1 MANVEPQPVE
11 LTTPDIQESQPVEQ
25 TVGESEPQANVCYH
39 YLLGLNNLLL
49 YIYFCVKAEPMVN
62 TDEVGTDL
70 PFKNDPTK
78 WSVPYLT
85 YPNNFAYEVK
95 KVYTYC

>member
-1 MANVEPQPVE
+1 M
-11 LTTPDIQESQPVEQ
+11 
-25 TVGESEPQANVCYH
+25 
-39 YLLGLNNLLL
+39 LLLFNRIKNNFL
-49 YIYFCVKAEPMVN
+49 YIYFCVKAEPTVN

-70 PFKNDPTK
+70 PFKKDPTK
-78 WSVPYLT
+78 WSVHYLT